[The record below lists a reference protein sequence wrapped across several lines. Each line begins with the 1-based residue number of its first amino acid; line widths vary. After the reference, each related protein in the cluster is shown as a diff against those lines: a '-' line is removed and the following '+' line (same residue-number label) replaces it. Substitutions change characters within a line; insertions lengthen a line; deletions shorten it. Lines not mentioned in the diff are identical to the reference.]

1 MDVKSLL
8 VEAKARF
15 QHNSAR
21 DYLKEKYKDKLIVAD
36 QGGLWKADSETI
48 AFLNSFDTETII
60 LVDTFNTPV
69 EVNRV
74 ELLEKL
80 KELYLKVTQEYLKE
94 WKELEAK
101 R

>member
-15 QHNSAR
+15 QHNAAR
-21 DYLKEKYKDKLIVAD
+21 DYLKEKCKDKLILAD
-36 QGGLWKADSETI
+36 QGGLWVADVETI
-48 AFLNSFDTETII
+48 AFLSSFDTETII
-60 LVDTFNTPV
+60 LVDTFSTPV

-80 KELYLKVTQEYLKE
+80 KELYQTVMNEYLTE

>member
-36 QGGLWKADSETI
+36 QGGLWKADNETI

-80 KELYLKVTQEYLKE
+80 KELYLKVTQEYIKE